1 MEMFKT
7 AAGIDIKTIN
17 YKSSP
22 QALNDLM
29 GGQLEIIC
37 EPVAT
42 SVPNIRS
49 GKIKSI
55 GVTSLTRVQ
64 QAPELPTVSELGLPG
79 FDYSAWVAVFA
90 PAKTPKPI
98 IDRLA
103 KELAIVLA
111 DPETDAKIRSIGAA
125 PMMGGPKELAALLDA
140 EIARAGKVVKDAGI
154 QPE

>member
-1 MEMFKT
+1 
-7 AAGIDIKTIN
+7 
-17 YKSSP
+17 
-22 QALNDLM
+22 
-29 GGQLEIIC
+29 
-37 EPVAT
+37 
-42 SVPNIRS
+42 
-49 GKIKSI
+49 
-55 GVTSLTRVQ
+55 VQ
-64 QAPELPTVSELGLPG
+64 QAPELPTVTELGLPG

>member
-1 MEMFKT
+1 M
-7 AAGIDIKTIN
+7 AGVDLKMIS

-29 GGQLEIIC
+29 GGQIQMIC

-42 SVPNIRS
+42 SVPNIKADR
-49 GKIKSI
+49 IRSI

-64 QAPELPTVSELGLPG
+64 QAPDLPTVAELGLPG
-79 FDYSAWVAVFA
+79 FEYSAWVGVFA
-90 PAKTPKPI
+90 PAKTPQPI
-98 IDRLA
+98 INRLA
-103 KELAIVLA
+103 KEIEAVLK

-125 PMMGGPKELAALLDA
+125 PMIGGPKQLAELLNK